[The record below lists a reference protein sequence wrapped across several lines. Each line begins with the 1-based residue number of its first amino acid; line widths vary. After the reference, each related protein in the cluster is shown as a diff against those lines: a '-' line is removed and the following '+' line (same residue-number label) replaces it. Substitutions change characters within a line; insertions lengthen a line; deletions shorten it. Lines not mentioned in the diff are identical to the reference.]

1 MSVPP
6 RPVLEAHLPLPRPY
20 DADGVFAWL
29 AGRAVPGC
37 ELAELEGGE
46 GLRYARSLRT
56 PEGIAFL
63 DVRAAGGHEGG
74 AEALEV
80 AVYGASESA
89 AAGIVETVARVF
101 DLERDPAEV
110 DAALA
115 RDARLAPRIAAVPGM
130 RLPGSFDPAELLVQV
145 LVGQQI
151 SVIAARGHAARM
163 ASLLGE
169 LVSSPIAGLE
179 RVFPS
184 PRAIAEA
191 IGEPG
196 DPADPVD
203 PERILRLP
211 RRTTEAI
218 RQAMLDLDAGTL
230 TIGSDAAALRDTLVA
245 RPGIGPWTAGYASLR
260 LVGDPDAWPSG
271 DVALLEGA
279 RRLGIVDRETPKARA
294 LRDLDAAADAWR
306 PWRAYAALH
315 LWRVASGSAGAP

>member
-1 MSVPP
+1 MSVAP
-6 RPVLEAHLPLPRPY
+6 RPVLEARLPLPRPY
-20 DADGVFAWL
+20 DAAGVFAWL
-29 AGRAVPGC
+29 AGRAVPGF

-63 DVRAAGGHEGG
+63 DVRAPAGRDGEP
-74 AEALEV
+74 EAFEV
-80 AVYGASESA
+80 AVYGAGESA

-145 LVGQQI
+145 IVGQQI
-151 SVIAARGHAARM
+151 SVTAARGHVARM
-163 ASLLGE
+163 AEILGE
-169 LVSSPIAGLE
+169 PVASPIAGLE

-211 RRTTEAI
+211 RRTSEAI

-279 RRLGIVDRETPKARA
+279 RRLGILDRETPKARA
-294 LRDLDAAADAWR
+294 LRDLDAAAEAWR